1 MKREIYITLL
11 LFTLMLIALAAAVQG
26 QHSRPSQNS
35 SDARIKSYGDYIEQ
49 TKFGAALL
57 HDDIDMK
64 PDMLARVNW
73 LSFIPY
79 HDKRP
84 NYRRTSAVV
93 CALLKNTL

>member
-26 QHSRPSQNS
+26 QHSGPSQYS
-35 SDARIKSYGDYIEQ
+35 SDARLKSYGDYIEK
-49 TKFGAALL
+49 TKFGAAALY
-57 HDDIDMK
+57 DEINMK

-73 LSFIPY
+73 LRFISY

-84 NYRRTSAVV
+84 YRRTSAVV
-93 CALLKNTL
+93 CALLTKAV